1 LTVCKKYYLIDN
13 AVIIVRDKMTEVVHH
28 HQHHHHNNN
37 NNSQTDLTKYNY
49 MCDECGA
56 AFNSLDEYIEHVKH
70 YHPRS
75 IGTAIT

>member
-13 AVIIVRDKMTEVVHH
+13 AVIIVRDKMSEVVHH